1 MTAPDPTTARH
12 STEPARR
19 RAGLAEV
26 LLRVVAA
33 AGLAYDA
40 YSHFDLAG
48 TYEGS
53 GGAITQATLFRIEAV
68 LAVLAALGVLLV
80 RRKIVTFA
88 ALLVAAGGLAVL
100 LLYRYV
106 DVGVLGPLPN
116 MYEPVWYPKKTWSAI
131 SMAVASLALLI
142 LLLRRSPGP
151 NGAKNASKRGNLRP
165 PVTPP

>member
-1 MTAPDPTTARH
+1 MTAPDPATARH

-48 TYEGS
+48 NYEGS
-53 GGAITQATLFRIEAV
+53 GGAITQATLFRVEAV

-80 RRKIVTFA
+80 RRRIVTFA
-88 ALLVAAGGLAVL
+88 AFLLAAGGLGAL

-106 DVGVLGPLPN
+106 NVGELGPLPN
-116 MYEPVWYPKKTWSAI
+116 MYEPIWYTEKSLSAI
-131 SMAVASLALLI
+131 AMGVAAVALLI
-142 LLLRRSPGP
+142 LLLRRAP
-151 NGAKNASKRGNLRP
+151 ARR
-165 PVTPP
+165 